1 MSAAGSP
8 LHGRAAIPD
17 SPGIAAAP
25 RLLLLCGDAIGP
37 RMAGPSIRAWE
48 LAGALARAGVPVTL
62 AAPRLDLPGMAASGL
77 ADPPPLLQP
86 LAYGKDDS
94 ALRAAAAAAAAVLVQ
109 GMGLA
114 HHPFLGALD
123 KPLIVDL
130 YDPFVLENLPQ
141 RAEETLAGRRRHH
154 ATDLAALNGQLERGD
169 FFLCASEAQR
179 DFWLGMLTALGR
191 VNPDTY
197 DQDPQ
202 LEGLVSVLPFG
213 LPAQP
218 PAVGLTPVLRGRV
231 PGIGPEDRVLLW
243 GGGIWNWFD
252 PLSPIR
258 AVAALRDEL
267 PELRLVFLGSSS
279 PSLFTPK
286 MAMAAR
292 ARELAAELGLLDRQ
306 VFFLP
311 GWVPYAERGAYLL
324 EADLGLSCHHPHVET
339 RFAFRTRLLDC
350 IWAGLPMLLTEGDVL
365 AERIAA
371 LGLAETV
378 PPDDPAAIAQ
388 ALRRLLARPRAAYAP
403 SFAAL
408 QDQLRWDAVAA
419 PLAAFMRAPRRA
431 ADRPAPGAG
440 AARLAPTRPRDLP
453 ARALEILREGGPL
466 QLLEEGLRYLRWLRR
481 PG

>member
-1 MSAAGSP
+1 MLPVTVELESGP
-8 LHGRAAIPD
+8 
-17 SPGIAAAP
+17 AP

-62 AAPRLDLPGMAASGL
+62 AAPRLDLPGMQASGL
-77 ADPPPLLQP
+77 PAPPALLRP
-86 LAYGKDDS
+86 LAYGKDDGV
-94 ALRAAAAAAAAVLVQ
+94 LRAAAEEAAAILVQ

-123 KPLIVDL
+123 KPLVVDL

-154 ATDLAALNGQLERGD
+154 ASDLAALNGQLERGD

-197 DQDPQ
+197 DQDPL
-202 LEGLVSVLPFG
+202 LEGLIAVLPFG
-213 LPAQP
+213 LPAQA
-218 PAVGLTPVLRGRV
+218 PAAGAAPRLRGQV
-231 PGIGPEDRVLLW
+231 PGIGPDDKVLLW

-258 AVAALRDEL
+258 AVAALAEEL
-267 PELRLVFLGSSS
+267 PTLRLVFLGSSS

-286 MAMAAR
+286 MAMAAK
-292 ARELAAELGLLDRQ
+292 AQALAADLGLLDRQ

-350 IWAGLPMLLTEGDVL
+350 IWAGLPMLLTQGDVL
-365 AERIAA
+365 AERLAA
-371 LGLAETV
+371 LGLAQTV
-378 PPDDPAAIAQ
+378 PPDDPAALAA
-388 ALRRLLARPRAAYAP
+388 ALRRLLDRPRQDYAP
-403 SFAAL
+403 AFTAL
-408 QDQLRWDAVAA
+408 RSQLSWDTVAA
-419 PLAAFMRAPRRA
+419 PLAAFMRDPRRA
-431 ADRPAPGAG
+431 ADRPQPGAG
-440 AARLAPTRPRDLP
+440 AARLSPTRPRDLP